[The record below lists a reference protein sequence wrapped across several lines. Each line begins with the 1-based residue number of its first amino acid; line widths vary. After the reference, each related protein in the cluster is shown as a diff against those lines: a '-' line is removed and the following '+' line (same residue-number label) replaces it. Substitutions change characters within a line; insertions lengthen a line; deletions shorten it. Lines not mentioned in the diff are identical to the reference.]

1 MMKRFI
7 KNAERGQAIVIV
19 ALAMVGLI
27 GIVGLMTDGGMLLI
41 EYGKLKRG
49 IDSASIAAASQF
61 RRNFSGSDLYNAASE
76 FLILNQSDAAN
87 IIVFRCRRDPNSGV
101 LESTTDGTQHDEE
114 LCTTPRR
121 KLLRVQATRTI
132 TFGFMRVLG
141 INSTT
146 ITASS
151 VGEAASI
158 DLVLVIDTSA
168 SMSYQTGGNANFPDS
183 PLDDPSVC
191 NTSVANPCEPM
202 DGIKDVARAFVQGDF
217 LFFPYDRVAVVAMTG
232 QGANATRDTVTVL
245 HLSDSEDE
253 VVTAI
258 DDLTVFQPPECV
270 PGQTPLE
277 HPPGGVEAS
286 PIAGP
291 CLNYN
296 STTGLFQG
304 LECPYYRFG
313 PDLIPGTADD
323 TVFDISSCNSSN
335 IGGGFR
341 RAAAEFSIEPI
352 REDSFWAVIALAG
365 GPANA
370 TDSFPGHDFGFCP
383 PATWNDPAVPFC
395 RDALVSTRHS
405 DGNPSYDADDY
416 ARDMADFLTDPIDGQ
431 GVTVFTIGL
440 GSLVQNASRGD
451 PDAGEQLLIYSAETA
466 GGTSANHGV
475 YRYAN
480 DISILDEIF
489 AEIGSN
495 IFTRLSQ

>member
-1 MMKRFI
+1 MI
-7 KNAERGQAIVIV
+7 KKFFRKSERGQAIVIV

-87 IIVFRCRRDPNSGV
+87 ITVFRCRRDPNSGD
-101 LESTTDGTQHDEE
+101 LETATDGTQHDEA

-121 KLLRVQATRTI
+121 KLLRVEATRTI

-146 ITASS
+146 IRASS

-158 DLVLVIDTSA
+158 DLVLAIDTSA
-168 SMSYQTGGNANFPDS
+168 SMSYETGGGPTLDS

-191 NTSVANPCEPM
+191 NTSTANPCEPM
-202 DGIKDVARAFVQGDF
+202 DSIKDVARAFVQGDF

-245 HLSDSEDE
+245 NLSDSEDE
-253 VVTAI
+253 VINAI
-258 DDLTVFQPPECV
+258 DNLWVFQPPECV
-270 PGQTPLE
+270 PGVSPLDN
-277 HPPGGVEAS
+277 PPSGTPGGPAV
-286 PIAGP
+286 GP

-296 STTGLFQG
+296 ESGTFIG
-304 LECPYYRFG
+304 LECPYWRSG

-323 TVFDISSCNSSN
+323 TIYDVSSCNSSN
-335 IGGGFR
+335 IGGIFR
-341 RAAAEFSIEPI
+341 RSAAEFSIEPV
-352 REDSFWAVIALAG
+352 REDSFWAVIALMG

-370 TDSFPGHDFGFCP
+370 TDSFPGYDAGYCP
-383 PATWNDPAVPFC
+383 PSTWNDLVNPFC

-405 DGNPSYDADDY
+405 DLNPNYDADDY
-416 ARDMADFLTDPIDGQ
+416 ARDMADFLADPVDGQ

-440 GSLVQNASRGD
+440 GSLVQHASKGD
-451 PDAGEQLLIYSAETA
+451 PDAGERLLIYAAETA
-466 GGTSANHGV
+466 GGTSANHGF